1 MQTDMRDIHWYAL
14 IQLGG
19 HPEEDA
25 WSIPGAKSPEE
36 AISYFE
42 RNTSSSLELC
52 TNYYDGTADF
62 LLEKRLR
69 SLGAGPGEL
78 VEIFY
83 ARRSATG
90 EI

>member
-1 MQTDMRDIHWYAL
+1 MHDIHWYAL
-14 IQLGG
+14 IPLGG

-36 AISYFE
+36 AVSYFE
-42 RNTSSSLELC
+42 RNASCSLELC
-52 TNYYDGTADF
+52 TNYDGTADF

-69 SLGAGPGEL
+69 SLGTGPGEL

-90 EI
+90 GI